1 MNSLSAQV
9 IGVVIAASTLAPV
22 AVMTSSVNA
31 TVSDEAAVD
40 KVIKPSKYTEV
51 ARLVIPSLGINEK
64 VIPGTTM
71 DVFDRGVGLWPT
83 SPLAGRRG
91 NFVVGGHRT
100 SGSRPFRYIDKLRVG
115 DSIIV
120 RQGGKNFEYKVTRQ
134 RIVKPTDVWVARPTR
149 TATLTLFACHPVGS
163 VKERIVV
170 QAALS
175 S

>member
-1 MNSLSAQV
+1 MRRLSTR
-9 IGVVIAASTLAPV
+9 ILIALCAFVYVMPTTAHASTRV
-22 AVMTSSVNA
+22 SKDISSN
-31 TVSDEAAVD
+31 D
-40 KVIKPSKYTEV
+40 KGVKPSKYAEV

-71 DVFDRGVGLWPT
+71 DVYDRGVGLWPT

-100 SGSRPFRYIDKLRVG
+100 SGRMPFRYIDKLRTG
-115 DSIIV
+115 DKIVV
-120 RQGGKNFEYKVTRQ
+120 RQGGNDFVYKVTRQ
-134 RIVKPTDVWVARPTR
+134 RIVKPTDVWVAKPTQ

-170 QAALS
+170 QATLS
-175 S
+175 P